1 MIVRIRRLSRGARF
15 IHPSDPTS
23 RTAILA
29 PGFRPTR
36 LVRVFPEG
44 WNKRAKR
51 FDPGSIAG
59 PPEQLRML
67 ARDGW
72 PMEQAVIVFTYASAP
87 GISSPDR
94 ETFWRAFGVPVF
106 EQYLSPANKL
116 LATECDAHEGLHV
129 VSGCEGFPLEYDIC
143 PCGNPAPR
151 VTRGSRI
158 EELAG
163 LLA

>member
-1 MIVRIRRLSRGARF
+1 
-15 IHPSDPTS
+15 
-23 RTAILA
+23 
-29 PGFRPTR
+29 
-36 LVRVFPEG
+36 
-44 WNKRAKR
+44 
-51 FDPGSIAG
+51 
-59 PPEQLRML
+59 ML